1 VPIAEEA
8 ISSCVLFCLY
18 FCMREDKGM
27 EKCKQ
32 KGKLE
37 HTHHKELEIKNNVI
51 YVSHCKFY
59 TVFNLNITVN
69 ELV

>member
-1 VPIAEEA
+1 
-8 ISSCVLFCLY
+8 
-18 FCMREDKGM
+18 M

-51 YVSHCKFY
+51 YVAHCKFY
-59 TVFNLNITVN
+59 TAFNLNITLN